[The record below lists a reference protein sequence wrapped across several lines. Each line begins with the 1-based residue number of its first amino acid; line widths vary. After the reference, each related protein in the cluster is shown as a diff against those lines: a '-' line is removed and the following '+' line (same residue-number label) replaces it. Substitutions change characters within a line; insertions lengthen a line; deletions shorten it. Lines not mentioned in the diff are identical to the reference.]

1 MLPHS
6 WIAWRVGWYSSVN
19 ESHSSSAAV
28 IRCIYFQ
35 QFFFVWCYFSNK
47 VFVLPVLE
55 TFGMLE
61 EKIRC
66 VVRRVLC
73 SCYNFPKEEKN
84 FNVYG
89 ATNKVNTV
97 LQWSTQVSWGSSW
110 NHQHGF
116 QQDYHLLHNKSLKT
130 SRSFEIILYSVEHN
144 VRKPILCSY
153 LVIYVCVCVCV

>member
-1 MLPHS
+1 MHLF
-6 WIAWRVGWYSSVN
+6 
-19 ESHSSSAAV
+19 SA
-28 IRCIYFQ
+28 I
-35 QFFFVWCYFSNK
+35 FFFVWCYFSNK

-89 ATNKVNTV
+89 ATNKVHTV

-116 QQDYHLLHNKSLKT
+116 QQDYHLLHYKSLKT

-144 VRKPILCSY
+144 VRKPILHSY
-153 LVIYVCVCVCV
+153 LVIYVCVCVCVNIYPHIHIHTHSRWLAMVAWSWPLTSI